1 MLTHCHKKNFSQRL
15 NLVLDKHNYPPKNS
29 GRMSLLSE
37 KLGTTHKAAANWI
50 NGVSIPSRKKI
61 KLLSE
66 MFNVTEDW
74 LLFGEKDTTSSG
86 LRKIPV
92 LNLVDVPSY
101 LDGTLSKSRMDSFID
116 VHDSNGCRS
125 FAIDMK
131 HDQINFDFLLT
142 KEAKLVFDPDRA
154 PSDKLFALL
163 QLENEV
169 FLTRLIEF
177 EKSQFAFNAKLQLNM
192 PDIQAIKDNSTILTV
207 LSEIKF

>member
-1 MLTHCHKKNFSQRL
+1 MLTNCNKTSFSQRL
-15 NLVLDKHNYPPKNS
+15 NLVLDKHNYPPKNC
-29 GRMSLLSE
+29 GRMSLLAE
-37 KLGTTHKAAANWI
+37 KFEITHKAAANWL
-50 NGVSIPSRKKI
+50 NGVSLPSRKKI

-66 MFNVTEDW
+66 MFDVTEDW

-92 LNLVDVPSY
+92 LNFLDVPTY
-101 LDGTLSKSRMDSFID
+101 LNDSLSQSRIESFIE

-131 HDQINFDFLLT
+131 HGQINFDFLLT

-163 QLENEV
+163 QLKSEV

-177 EKSQFAFNAKLQLNM
+177 EKSQFAFNAELQLNT
-192 PDIQAIKDNSTILTV
+192 PNIQAIKDNNTILSV